1 MTFRLGLTG
10 SIGMGKSTTAQMF
23 RDLGVSVWDADA
35 TVHRLYASGGAAVGP
50 IADLVP
56 AAVQNGAVDRTALKA
71 ELLRNPSLYDGLETI
86 VHPLVAASRKDFLD
100 QHRADGL
107 VVLDIPLLFETGG
120 QANVDAIAVVTTD
133 AVTQRARVMARPG
146 MTLETMEQILRR
158 QIPDAEK
165 RAGADYII
173 KTDTLEQTQHD
184 VAALV
189 AKLRQ
194 GGNDA

>member
-71 ELLRNPSLYDGLETI
+71 ELLRNPSLYDRLETI
-86 VHPLVAASRKDFLD
+86 VHPLVAESRKGFLD